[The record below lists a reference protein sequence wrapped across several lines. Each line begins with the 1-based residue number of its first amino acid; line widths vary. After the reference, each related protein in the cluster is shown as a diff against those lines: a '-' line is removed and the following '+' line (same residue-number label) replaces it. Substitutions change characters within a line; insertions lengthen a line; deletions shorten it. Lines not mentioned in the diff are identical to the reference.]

1 MDLNL
6 KGKRALVTGGSKGI
20 GKACAQV
27 LAEEGATVMI
37 ASRDGAALE
46 AAAKDILAK
55 TGAEVKW
62 KAADLSRRGV
72 AEELAKWAAQSG
84 DALDIL
90 VNNAGAIPGGDLLKV
105 DEDTWRNAWDLK
117 VFGYINLT
125 RAVYGQMKAKKKGAI
140 VNVLGNAGEKLN
152 AAYIAGSTA
161 NAGLMAFTRA
171 LGGAS
176 HADGIRVV
184 GVSPGP
190 VATDRL
196 LGLYR
201 QMAAAKLGD
210 PNRYEELFA
219 GMAFNRPATAN
230 EIAWTV
236 AFAASDRSSYTTG
249 IYITIDGGLAARS

>member
-20 GKACAQV
+20 GKASAQV
-27 LAEEGATVMI
+27 LAEESCSVMI

-46 AAAKDILAK
+46 AAAADIKSK
-55 TGAEVKW
+55 TGADVKW
-62 KAADLSRRGV
+62 KAADLSQRGA

-84 DALDIL
+84 PVDIL

-105 DEDTWRNAWDLK
+105 DEDTWRKAWDLK

-125 RAVYGQMKAKKKGAI
+125 RAVYAQMKEKKSGVI

-152 AAYIAGSTA
+152 AAYIAGSAA

-196 LGLYR
+196 LSLYK
-201 QMAAAKLGD
+201 QMAATKLGD
-210 PNRYEELFA
+210 ANRYEELFT
-219 GMAFNRPATAN
+219 GMAFNRPATAE

-236 AFAASDRSSYTTG
+236 AFTASDRSSYTTG